1 MLIMFLKF
9 DNCELKKKNLIF
21 SKVIENTERK
31 VYESTFK

>member
-9 DNCELKKKNLIF
+9 DNCKLKKKNLIF
-21 SKVIENTERK
+21 SKVIENNERK